1 MLKNREMFPSLGFP
15 RTIVDLSG
23 QRETS
28 IVGCHV
34 RVIHSTRHY
43 DAFFHEIGRQQDRQ
57 VRAAVKADLYLFF
70 VDGNNTLTLA
80 TGSTVGRGCWGR
92 SSSSRRG
99 SGANPSALRTS
110 RTPVGLSGHWRS
122 LRAWLI
128 S

>member
-1 MLKNREMFPSLGFP
+1 MRS
-15 RTIVDLSG
+15 
-23 QRETS
+23 
-28 IVGCHV
+28 
-34 RVIHSTRHY
+34 
-43 DAFFHEIGRQQDRQ
+43 
-57 VRAAVKADLYLFF
+57 AVKPDLYSFF
-70 VDGNNTLTLA
+70 GDGNNTLTLA

-99 SGANPSALRTS
+99 SGGNPSALRTS